1 MKTAMRYLGVMRGCG
16 SLACGDGG
24 SLGRVEYEIEG
35 FLTRTGEIVGSAEI
49 RMAPGDLDNAFGRR
63 DLQLTTEQGRVL
75 DVRFSGKRGDA
86 GSAAAH
92 ADIGGDLP
100 PASQWRR

>member
-1 MKTAMRYLGVMRGCG
+1 MKTTLRYLGVMRGSG
-16 SLACGDGG
+16 WLACGGEP
-24 SLGRVEYEIEG
+24 LGRVEYEIDG
-35 FLTRTGEIVGSAEI
+35 YLTQPGEIVGSGEI

-63 DLQLTTEQGRVL
+63 GLQLTTDQGRVL
-75 DVRFSGKRGDA
+75 DVRFSGKRNDA
-86 GSAAAH
+86 GSGAAH